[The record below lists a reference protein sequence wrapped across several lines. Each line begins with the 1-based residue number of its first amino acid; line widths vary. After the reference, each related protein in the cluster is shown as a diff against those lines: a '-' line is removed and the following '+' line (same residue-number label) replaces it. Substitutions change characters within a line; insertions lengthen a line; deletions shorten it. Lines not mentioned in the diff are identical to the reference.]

1 MRILVKESKPNKSEY
16 LIYLLNFD
24 ETPVTCQ
31 IANNEEEKNN
41 IIKEMQYK
49 NSYLDKTTI
58 DSMNYNE
65 FITQDNK
72 N

>member
-1 MRILVKESKPNKSEY
+1 MRILVKESKPNQSEY

-24 ETPVTCQ
+24 GNPLTCQ
-31 IANNEEEKNN
+31 ITNNEEEKNN

-58 DSMNYNE
+58 DFMDYNE

>member
-1 MRILVKESKPNKSEY
+1 MRILVKESKPNQSEY

-24 ETPVTCQ
+24 GYPVTCQ
-31 IANNEEEKNN
+31 IVNNEKEKNN

-58 DSMNYNE
+58 DYMNYDE